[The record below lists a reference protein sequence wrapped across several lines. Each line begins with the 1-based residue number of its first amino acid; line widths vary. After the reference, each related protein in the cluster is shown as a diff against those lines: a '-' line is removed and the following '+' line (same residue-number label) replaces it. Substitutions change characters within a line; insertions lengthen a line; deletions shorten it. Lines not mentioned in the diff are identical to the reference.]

1 MYRKD
6 SIAIGEW
13 IKNSNKALLVTGAR
27 QIGKTWLIR
36 DEIEKSGYTK
46 FEVNF
51 IDQPDMVSYL
61 NAEMSAE
68 DFLIKLKMI
77 MPEDCK
83 SHETV
88 VFFDEIQKC
97 PEIVTKIKFLVD
109 EGSFKYVMSGSL
121 LGVELKGIAS
131 APVGYLTVLKM
142 YPMDFEEFMMANN
155 VSVTTLDML
164 NEKFKNASPVD
175 EFVHQK
181 LLSMFFVYLIVGGMP
196 DAVKTYIETKDIR
209 EVDKVQRDI
218 TTLYKEDFSQ
228 YEIED
233 RKFKLKSIYDII
245 PAELNKQNKKISVP
259 GFRKGKVPR
268 KMIEKMYGAGVFYE
282 DAANTLIQ
290 ENYAQAVEESGVDVV
305 SRPTIE
311 VVQIEAGKPFI
322 FTAEVAVRP
331 EVKLGKYKGVQ
342 VTKIDTTVSDEEV
355 AAELEKERQKNS
367 RTVTVTDRPIAEGD
381 TAVIDFEG
389 FVDGVAF
396 EGGKGENH
404 PLEIGSHSFID
415 TFEDQLVGKNAG
427 DEVDVNV
434 TFPEKYQAADLAGKP
449 ALFKVKI
456 HEVKAKELPELN
468 DEFAQDV
475 SEFNTLE
482 EYKEDLKKHLEV
494 QKEDEAKRTK
504 EDEAIQKII
513 DKSTMEIPEAMIKT
527 QCENMVNEFAQ
538 RLAQSGLSM
547 EQYMQFSGLTLDKLE
562 EQVRPEAETRIKSSL
577 VLEQIAKDE
586 NIEVSEEEIDAE
598 IEKMAK
604 AYGMEADK
612 LKEYMGDAE
621 KESMKR
627 DISVTKAVDLVM
639 ENVKERAKAK
649 TKKEKEAEAEE
660 NAEENA
666 EE

>member
-218 TTLYKEDFSQ
+218 TTLYKEDFSPLDDECDC
-228 YEIED
+228 YCCKNYSKAYLRHLVNAGEMLSSMLLSLHNIT
-233 RKFKLKSIYDII
+233 F
-245 PAELNKQNKKISVP
+245 LNKLMRDMRQAILD
-259 GFRKGKVPR
+259 GTLAEFRR
-268 KMIEKMYGAGVFYE
+268 AFY
-282 DAANTLIQ
+282 A
-290 ENYAQAVEESGVDVV
+290 
-305 SRPTIE
+305 
-311 VVQIEAGKPFI
+311 
-322 FTAEVAVRP
+322 
-331 EVKLGKYKGVQ
+331 KY
-342 VTKIDTTVSDEEV
+342 
-355 AAELEKERQKNS
+355 
-367 RTVTVTDRPIAEGD
+367 
-381 TAVIDFEG
+381 
-389 FVDGVAF
+389 
-396 EGGKGENH
+396 GEN
-404 PLEIGSHSFID
+404 
-415 TFEDQLVGKNAG
+415 
-427 DEVDVNV
+427 
-434 TFPEKYQAADLAGKP
+434 
-449 ALFKVKI
+449 
-456 HEVKAKELPELN
+456 
-468 DEFAQDV
+468 
-475 SEFNTLE
+475 
-482 EYKEDLKKHLEV
+482 
-494 QKEDEAKRTK
+494 
-504 EDEAIQKII
+504 
-513 DKSTMEIPEAMIKT
+513 
-527 QCENMVNEFAQ
+527 
-538 RLAQSGLSM
+538 
-547 EQYMQFSGLTLDKLE
+547 
-562 EQVRPEAETRIKSSL
+562 
-577 VLEQIAKDE
+577 
-586 NIEVSEEEIDAE
+586 
-598 IEKMAK
+598 
-604 AYGMEADK
+604 
-612 LKEYMGDAE
+612 
-621 KESMKR
+621 
-627 DISVTKAVDLVM
+627 
-639 ENVKERAKAK
+639 
-649 TKKEKEAEAEE
+649 
-660 NAEENA
+660 
-666 EE
+666 